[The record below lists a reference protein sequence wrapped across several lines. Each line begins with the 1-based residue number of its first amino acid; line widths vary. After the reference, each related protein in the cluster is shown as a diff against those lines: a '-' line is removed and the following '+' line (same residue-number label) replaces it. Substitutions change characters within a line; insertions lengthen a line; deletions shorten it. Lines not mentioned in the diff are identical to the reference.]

1 MNNQSEKTQNDLTQI
16 MELLQSMSAVGE
28 KQAGLLQQRQQLL
41 QDNFEQSE
49 KLELTN
55 HLQA

>member
-1 MNNQSEKTQNDLTQI
+1 
-16 MELLQSMSAVGE
+16 MELLQSMAAVGE

-49 KLELTN
+49 KQELTN
-55 HLQA
+55 HL